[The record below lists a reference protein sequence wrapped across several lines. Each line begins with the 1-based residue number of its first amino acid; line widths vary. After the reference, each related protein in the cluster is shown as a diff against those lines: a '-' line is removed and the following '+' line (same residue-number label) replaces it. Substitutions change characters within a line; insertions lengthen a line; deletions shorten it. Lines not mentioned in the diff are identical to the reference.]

1 MGCVGVWRAL
11 ALGFWVEAQVTRAY
25 YNEIEPYA
33 AEWLR
38 NLILCELIADGD
50 VDTRSIEDVR
60 PVDLAG
66 YTQCH
71 FFAGIGVW
79 SWALRRAGWPDTRP
93 VWTGSC
99 PCQPFSTAGQGRGM
113 GDERHLWPAWFH
125 LISECRPT
133 VLLGEQVASKDAEP
147 WVDLV
152 HADLEALGYAFGA
165 IPFPAAGVGAPHI
178 RDRLYWVAHNDGDGR
193 HPLPQ
198 RQLRAD
204 TKHDAE
210 PRGATG
216 GQALANAAGRGCGV
230 VGGEALPRR
239 SRHADGCEPAG
250 GVADPDREAG
260 RRDARQPFGWGSVA
274 PLRGGETEPGRCGGA
289 SGLGDAVQPGSPDT
303 ESALV
308 RGEGRRKEGGAV
320 EQPGG
325 AFWSSA
331 AWIPCRDG
339 KHRPVESRVEPMAD
353 GLARELGYVRTE
365 DDTWQLSP
373 LVEKDQT
380 YGRTGRL
387 RGYGNA
393 ICAPAAIE
401 WIRAVMECMPTW

>member
-1 MGCVGVWRAL
+1 MA
-11 ALGFWVEAQVTRAY
+11 AY

-79 SWALRRAGWPDTRP
+79 SWALRWAGWPDTRP

-99 PCQPFSTAGQGRGM
+99 PCQPFSSAGQGRGL

-125 LISECRPT
+125 LISECRPA
-133 VLLGEQVASKDAEP
+133 VLLGEQVASKDAGP

-152 HADLEALGYAFGA
+152 HTDLEAVGYAFGA
-165 IPFPAAGVGAPHI
+165 VPFPAAGVGAPHI
-178 RDRLYWVAHNDGDGR
+178 RDRLYWA
-193 HPLPQ
+193 
-198 RQLRAD
+198 
-204 TKHDAE
+204 
-210 PRGATG
+210 
-216 GQALANAAGRGCGV
+216 ALANAAGRGCGV

-239 SRHADGCEPAG
+239 GGHADG
-250 GVADPDREAG
+250 
-260 RRDARQPFGWGSVA
+260 
-274 PLRGGETEPGRCGGA
+274 GEST
-289 SGLGDAVQPGSPDT
+289 
-303 ESALV
+303 
-308 RGEGRRKEGGAV
+308 
-320 EQPGG
+320 
-325 AFWSSA
+325 FWSGA
-331 AWIPCRDG
+331 DWTPCRDG
-339 KHRPVESRVEPMAD
+339 KHRPVESRVAEMAPR
-353 GLARELGYVRTE
+353 LACDLGYVRTE
-365 DDTWQLSP
+365 DGAWQLSP
-373 LVEKDQT
+373 LVEKGQT
-380 YGRTGRL
+380 WGRTGRL

-401 WIRAVMECMPTW
+401 WIKCVMECMPCERKTT